1 MIQYQNISDPVEQL
15 DFEDRIVTIANGDTH
30 WVKHFYFMQRKEQK

>member
-15 DFEDRIVTIANGDTH
+15 DFEDRIVTIACAVCAVALVVMAFVG
-30 WVKHFYFMQRKEQK
+30 WL